1 MAHMPFKGID
11 FFELAVSPERYPRHE
26 ACLLGSRIALQA
38 LAIIVLWEGRG
49 LGGMGHLGGFRLDGS
64 SQRGIAFYAV
74 TGKGGG
80 NEFHQIFHRGS

>member
-1 MAHMPFKGID
+1 MSLRCRLSDTPDTKPG
-11 FFELAVSPERYPRHE
+11 LW
-26 ACLLGSRIALQA
+26 SRIALQA
-38 LAIIVLWEGRG
+38 LAIIVLREGG
-49 LGGMGHLGGFRLDGS
+49 GVGGMGRHLGGFRLDGS